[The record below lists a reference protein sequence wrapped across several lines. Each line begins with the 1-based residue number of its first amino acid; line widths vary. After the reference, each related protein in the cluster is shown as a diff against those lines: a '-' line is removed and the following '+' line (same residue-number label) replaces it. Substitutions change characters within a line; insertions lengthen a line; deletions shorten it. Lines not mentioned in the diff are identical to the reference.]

1 MAKQRRKSKNI
12 LILNTS
18 KMENEINSEENSK
31 KSNINIW
38 QITAIILAISVMI
51 LLFMTFK
58 GENTEISSKVIS
70 ADEAGKGL
78 VQFLNQKTNGGLEFV
93 SSIDKDSLYEVK
105 IKYQGKEIPVY
116 TTKDGK
122 YFIQSIT
129 PLTGELVMQKDVAK
143 PNTNTLIDVS
153 KSDKPVVEAF
163 VFSYCPYGLQF
174 EKALFPAYNLLKD
187 KADFRIVA
195 IGAMHGE
202 YEKTE
207 SLRQIS
213 IENIYGK
220 DKLFSYLKEF
230 DINNNIGSCK
240 GDESCLN
247 NYLPDIYKKLSIEK
261 VKIENYMK
269 TNAEKIYNEQ
279 NQRASSLGLLG
290 SPTFII
296 NGAQVQIDRNPNSIK
311 EVVCNAFSTKPEE
324 CNKYLST
331 QSASSGFV

>member
-122 YFIQSIT
+122 YFIQGIT

-207 SLRQIS
+207 SLRQI
-213 IENIYGK
+213 
-220 DKLFSYLKEF
+220 
-230 DINNNIGSCK
+230 
-240 GDESCLN
+240 
-247 NYLPDIYKKLSIEK
+247 
-261 VKIENYMK
+261 KIENYMK

-279 NQRASSLGLLG
+279 NQRASSLGVLG

-311 EVVCNAFSTKPEE
+311 EAVCNAFSTKPEE
-324 CNKYLST
+324 CNKSLST